1 MGHGRRGA
9 RNGPPHVTSLLVPCV
24 TCGHHAGMQTETE
37 RARWAAAFAD
47 QLAGFAP
54 GPYPE
59 APEEA
64 PARLASPA
72 TRLKRSQENA
82 KARAQRARD
91 KAKRAAEL
99 DAAIAQGLRSI
110 LRQRR
115 VYERMRD
122 GEELSGIAVRVE
134 PIFAEGMRYL
144 VEHCEWERPLASRA
158 LTARLLRPAKPPPA

>member
-1 MGHGRRGA
+1 
-9 RNGPPHVTSLLVPCV
+9 
-24 TCGHHAGMQTETE
+24 MQTETDIE

-59 APEEA
+59 TPEEA
-64 PARLASPA
+64 PARPASPA

-99 DAAIAQGLRSI
+99 DSAIADGLRSVM
-110 LRQRR
+110 RR
-115 VYERMRD
+115 RKVLERLRD
-122 GEELSGIAVRVE
+122 GEEMSRMAVCIE
-134 PIFAEGMRYL
+134 PVLGVAMERL
-144 VEHCEWERPLASRA
+144 VDVYGWERPLASRT

>member
-1 MGHGRRGA
+1 
-9 RNGPPHVTSLLVPCV
+9 
-24 TCGHHAGMQTETE
+24 MQTETE

-64 PARLASPA
+64 PARPASPA
-72 TRLKRSQENA
+72 TRLAKSQENA
-82 KARAQRARD
+82 RGRAQRSRE

-99 DAAIAQGLRSI
+99 DSAIADGLRGI
-110 LRQRR
+110 LRARK
-115 VYERMRD
+115 VFERMRD
-122 GEELSGIAVRVE
+122 GEPFADMAVRIE
-134 PIFAEGMRYL
+134 PIFAKAMERL
-144 VEHCEWERPLASRA
+144 VEEHGWERPLASRA